1 MKPIYFEEKQKKSV
15 CSKRNLY
22 NKNEH
27 ASTIDFNIYL

>member
-1 MKPIYFEEKQKKSV
+1 MKPIYFEEKQKTV